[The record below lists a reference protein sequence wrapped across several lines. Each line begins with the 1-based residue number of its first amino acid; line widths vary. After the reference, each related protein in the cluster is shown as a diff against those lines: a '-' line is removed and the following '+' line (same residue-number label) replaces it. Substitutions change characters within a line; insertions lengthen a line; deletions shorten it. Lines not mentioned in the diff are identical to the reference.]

1 MSPRTRTVPRKAPQQ
16 QRSRETVDVILAATA
31 RVLVKEGF
39 DHASTN
45 RIAEAAGVS
54 IGSLYQYFPSKE
66 SLVAAL
72 IERHF
77 DEMFEVLSGEMERV
91 ADLPL
96 PAALRSMVTL
106 MLQAHAVDP
115 ALHRVLNEQVPRV
128 GRLHRLHDVVGRM
141 RTLGRAY
148 FERHRDEMQVAD
160 LDVAAFI
167 TVQTIE
173 ALIHTAATR
182 PEDAPAHDVL
192 VDEVTALLVRYL
204 QKPELTAAAALQP
217 VQAWPDVSAANT
229 RQKLPPP
236 TLTIA
241 SGGKP

>member
-1 MSPRTRTVPRKAPQQ
+1 MSPRSRTVPRKAPQQ

-77 DEMFEVLSGEMERV
+77 DEMAAVLTEEMERV

-96 PAALRSMVTL
+96 AAALRRMVTL
-106 MLQAHAVDP
+106 MMRAHAVDP

-128 GRLHRLHDVVGRM
+128 GRLDRLHDIVGRM

-148 FERHRDEMQVAD
+148 FERHRAEVRVAD
-160 LDVAAFI
+160 LEVAAFI

-182 PEDAPAHDVL
+182 PEDAPNHEVL
-192 VDEVTALLVRYL
+192 IEEVTALLVRYL
-204 QKPELTAAAALQP
+204 EQPSAATEVAPAAP
-217 VQAWPDVSAANT
+217 TMISVSAPGNGA
-229 RQKLPPP
+229 RVELKLQKS
-236 TLTIA
+236 A
-241 SGGKP
+241 

>member
-1 MSPRTRTVPRKAPQQ
+1 MAPRTRTVPRKAPQQ

-72 IERHF
+72 IERHI
-77 DEMFEVLSGEMERV
+77 DEMSEALTEEMARV

-96 PAALRSMVTL
+96 PAALRRMVSI
-106 MLQAHAVDP
+106 MLQAHAVEP
-115 ALHRVLNEQVPRV
+115 ELHRVLNEQVPRV
-128 GRLHRLHDVVGRM
+128 GRLHRLYDVQARM
-141 RTLGRAY
+141 RQLGRAY
-148 FERHRDEMQVAD
+148 FERHRDEVGVAD

-167 TVQTIE
+167 CVQTIE
-173 ALIHTAATR
+173 ALIHAAATR
-182 PEDAPAHDVL
+182 PDEAPEPEVL
-192 VDEVTALLVRYL
+192 MEEVTALLVRYL
-204 QKPELTAAAALQP
+204 QKQPAATP
-217 VQAWPDVSAANT
+217 
-229 RQKLPPP
+229 
-236 TLTIA
+236 
-241 SGGKP
+241 

>member
-16 QRSRETVDVILAATA
+16 QRSRDTVDVILAATA

-72 IERHF
+72 IERHH
-77 DEMFEVLSGEMERV
+77 DEMSAMLGDEMERV
-91 ADLPL
+91 ADLP
-96 PAALRSMVTL
+96 PAEVLRRMVTL

-128 GRLHRLHDVVGRM
+128 GRLHRLHEVVAQM
-141 RTLGRAY
+141 QALARAY
-148 FERHRDEMQVAD
+148 FERHRDELRVAD

-167 TVQTIE
+167 CVQTIE
-173 ALIHTAATR
+173 ALIHSAATR
-182 PEDAPAHDVL
+182 PDDAPAPEVL

-204 QKPELTAAAALQP
+204 QKPAA
-217 VQAWPDVSAANT
+217 T
-229 RQKLPPP
+229 
-236 TLTIA
+236 
-241 SGGKP
+241 